1 MATFK
6 RQTYKYKET
15 NIGKYKTVKHYS
27 LEFTTD
33 KVLRLSKKIKI
44 SKDQDFAKSTPC
56 YWIELHNGKKFIKP
70 RLTGLFKTKL
80 SYIYYGDV
88 GAKNRKEHTLLFR
101 FSKNGDELTILYFE
115 GYFSKITD
123 QLIKCIL

>member
-6 RQTYKYKET
+6 RHTYRYRET
-15 NIGKYKTVKHYS
+15 DIGKYKTVKRYN
-27 LEFTTD
+27 LESTTTN
-33 KVLRLSKKIKI
+33 VLRLSEKIKI
-44 SKDQDFAKSTPC
+44 SKDQDFAKSTPS

-88 GAKNRKEHTLLFR
+88 GTSNRKEHTLLFR